1 MVEASSGRAR
11 VEKEIYRQGSFAV
24 LEILLEGARVRL
36 AGELPPLLPGT
47 WVQGIFSS
55 FEHPR
60 YGLTY
65 QVRALKEVEVSL
77 EAAAWLEERLDL
89 RRRPSE
95 AVACEALKGNPMALA
110 PFASSRRLQQILTD
124 WPRIQNEYALLEQGL
139 SPESARVLWRVDLG
153 RLAQNPYLFVLEGLP
168 LAEADQVAQRRQLQ
182 HLRPQ
187 GVVLVW
193 LLEQSQQGHTLPD
206 YSQPLPEGARPL
218 VGSVIH
224 QKGSRLGLERY
235 FQSERTILDFFR
247 RRALAPLRLT
257 TPPSGLTGEQRSLWP
272 LVERGHALLTGGPG
286 TGKSFTCAALVEAA
300 ERARQEVLLLAPTG
314 KAAVRLMELTRRG
327 AHTIHAQL
335 GWNGESFAHT
345 AENPLQAD
353 LVVVDEAS
361 MADVELL
368 ASLVRA
374 LPPQAHLLLVGDADQ
389 LPPVGPGAPFQDL
402 LRLSMPQVQLTQLQ
416 RRSQQHPV
424 TLASYEIKAGRLPPL
439 HNQPGLAWRLGKPIE
454 AQAALLE
461 DVRRLHQQGTR
472 PQVLSPVY
480 RGELGIDALN
490 KALKEQ
496 LNPGGESLW
505 LNGLPVAVG
514 DPLIQLRN
522 DYSLGLAN
530 GQMMEVEAVDRDTL
544 LVRLDDSSRQ
554 HIPHQAV
561 KHLRHAYAIS
571 IHRSQGSQWPHI
583 LIALSSEQG
592 HFPNREMLYTALTR
606 AQQSAWLY
614 GDLEAYQAALTRRAS
629 QRETWL
635 QQGV

>member
-1 MVEASSGRAR
+1 MVGASSGRAR
-11 VEKEIYRQGSFAV
+11 VEREIYRQGSFAV
-24 LEILLEGARVRL
+24 LEILLDGTRVRL
-36 AGELPPLLPGT
+36 AGDLPTLLPGT
-47 WVQGIFSS
+47 WVQGVFSS
-55 FEHPR
+55 FQHPR

-65 QVRALKEVEVSL
+65 QVQALKAVEPSL
-77 EAAAWLEERLDL
+77 ELGSWLEERLGL
-89 RRRPSE
+89 RRAPDE
-95 AVACEALKGNPMALA
+95 AVAREALKGNPRVLA
-110 PFASSRRLQQILTD
+110 PFTSSSYLQHIMTD
-124 WPRIQNEYALLEQGL
+124 WPRIQSEYMLLEQGL
-139 SPESARVLWRVDLG
+139 SPESARALWRVSPAK
-153 RLAQNPYLFVLEGLP
+153 LAQNPYLFVLEGLS
-168 LAEADQVAQRRQLQ
+168 LAEADRVAQRHQVQ

-187 GVVLVW
+187 GVVLAW
-193 LLEQSQQGHTLPD
+193 LVEQSQQGHTLPD
-206 YSQPLPEGARPL
+206 YSQPLPAEARSL
-218 VGSVIH
+218 LGSVIH
-224 QKGSRLGLERY
+224 QEGSRLGLKRY
-235 FQSERTILDFFR
+235 FQAEQTILDFFR
-247 RRALAPLRLT
+247 RRAVTPLRLA
-257 TPPSGLTGEQRSLWP
+257 TPPPGLTGEQRGLWP

-286 TGKSFTCAALVEAA
+286 TGKSFTCAGLVEAA
-300 ERARQEVLLLAPTG
+300 ERARQEVVLLAPTG
-314 KAAVRLMELTRRG
+314 KAAVRLVELTGRG
-327 AHTIHAQL
+327 AHTIHARL
-335 GWNGESFAHT
+335 GWNGESFGHT
-345 AENPLQAD
+345 AEHPLQAD

-368 ASLVRA
+368 AALVRA

-402 LRLSMPQVQLTQLQ
+402 LRLSIPQVRLTQLQ

-424 TLASYEIKAGRLPPL
+424 TLASYEIKDGRLPPL
-439 HNQPGLAWRLGKPIE
+439 HNQPGLAWRLGTPIE

-461 DVRRLHQQGTR
+461 DVMYLHQQGIR

-480 RGELGIDALN
+480 RGVLGIDALN
-490 KALKEQ
+490 KTLKEE
-496 LNPGGESLW
+496 LNPGGGPLW
-505 LNGLPVAVG
+505 LNGLLVAVG

-544 LVRLDDSSRQ
+544 LVRLDDGSRQ
-554 HIPHQAV
+554 YIPRQAT

-635 QQGV
+635 YQGA